1 MKKTFVDVLLE
12 LPVDATLSTFLASH
26 GLPVAA
32 DFDWEDTPRTSQAL
46 VEAVRAWPDVAARD
60 RLIGN
65 LMASVQL
72 GDAAGKQ
79 AMFQAAAGD
88 GAALLGLVACRSDT
102 HRSFWLYANHPALFE
117 RACEFDYLERHGSQA
132 QQHDLGVKR
141 RPNTSDAALTALRQ
155 AISAFYQRELQC
167 GDGSVAYLVERSPGV
182 FLLTVHVKDLAML
195 RLEFEGAHLTRRI
208 GNPNIHMVLE
218 YAVAT
223 GVVRTLVRG
232 GAKYHQMLVDA
243 FAEHLLGVKVD
254 AHRIKPPTLDLSVLR
269 LGFDVPQAVADG
281 FVALQVKS
289 ISVLSPSTALKLDC
303 TAMASSEQ
311 CCVTELLREEFPG
324 EDPLARGWLITAARI
339 NLYYP
344 PEPGK
349 ARSKV
354 ITVEV
359 TRRGRLNLHKF
370 DAALQAQLE
379 GYLVSLGILQ
389 PGQTLNTQE
398 APPEADTASPQ
409 PMYED

>member
-12 LPVDATLSTFLASH
+12 LPVDAALRDFVTSNGLAMPGDFRWDDAPQTSH
-26 GLPVAA
+26 
-32 DFDWEDTPRTSQAL
+32 AL
-46 VEAVRAWPDVAARD
+46 VEAVRAWADVAARD
-60 RLIGN
+60 RLIAN

-72 GDAAGKQ
+72 GDVAGKQ

-88 GAALLGLVACRSDT
+88 GGALVGLVACKSEL
-102 HRSFWLYANHPALFE
+102 HRSFWLYTNRPALFE
-117 RACEFDYLERHGSQA
+117 RACEYDYLERHGTQA
-132 QQHDLGVKR
+132 QQHDLGLRR
-141 RPNTSDAALTALRQ
+141 RPDVSAPALLALRQ

-167 GDGSVAYLVERSPGV
+167 GDGSAAYVVERSPGV

-195 RLEFEGAHLTRRI
+195 RLEFEGTNLTRRV

-218 YAVAT
+218 YSEKT
-223 GVVRTLVRG
+223 GVARTLARG

-269 LGFDVPQAVADG
+269 LGFDVPQAAADG

-289 ISVLSPSTALKLDC
+289 ISLLSPDTTLKLDC
-303 TAMASSEQ
+303 SAMASSEQ
-311 CCVTELLREEFPG
+311 RCVAELLREKLPG
-324 EDPLARGWLITAARI
+324 PLAENWLVTAARVS
-339 NLYYP
+339 LYYP
-344 PEPGK
+344 PELGK
-349 ARSKV
+349 SRSKV
-354 ITVEV
+354 VTVEV

-379 GYLVSLGILQ
+379 GYLVALGILQ
-389 PGQTLNTQE
+389 PDQTLSAQE
-398 APPEADTASPQ
+398 APPEPDVADQQAV
-409 PMYED
+409 YED